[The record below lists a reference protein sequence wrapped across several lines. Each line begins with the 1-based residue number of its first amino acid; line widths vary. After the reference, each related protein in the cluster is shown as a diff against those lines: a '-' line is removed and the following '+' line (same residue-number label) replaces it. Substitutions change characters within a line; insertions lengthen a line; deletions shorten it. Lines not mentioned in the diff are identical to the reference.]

1 MTASL
6 WFASTRP
13 KTLPAAVVPVLLG
26 SASAWY
32 HGEFLWWVAFV
43 ACVCSLLIQI
53 ITNFVNQV
61 FDFRK
66 GADTEARVGP
76 MNPVAIGLISDRFM
90 LRVAMALT
98 LLTFCLGLLLV
109 WRGGI
114 PILAIGIVSLV
125 CAYLYTAGP
134 APLAYK
140 GLGDVFVFIFFG
152 IVAVCGTHYA
162 HTLTL
167 SWDVLWL
174 SFAPG
179 AISCNILTVNNIRD
193 AETDVLANKRTIP
206 VRFGVDFGK
215 ALYGVMMLLAFAVP
229 FGLALWGM
237 HPIVCLV
244 WGLAPNARALYQQ
257 VHTLQGPS
265 LNPVLADTGKLLAQY
280 GIVLTILIVVAGWM
294 R

>member
-1 MTASL
+1 MTTSL
-6 WFASTRP
+6 WLASTRP
-13 KTLPAAVVPVLLG
+13 KTLPAAVVPVVLG

-32 HGEFLWWVAFV
+32 HEGFVWWVAV
-43 ACVCSLLIQI
+43 LACVCSLLIQI

-76 MNPVAIGLISDRFM
+76 MNPVATGLISDSTM

-98 LLTFCLGLLLV
+98 VLTFCLGLILV
-109 WRGGI
+109 WRGGV
-114 PILAIGIVSLV
+114 PILLIGVVSLI

-162 HTLTL
+162 HTLSL
-167 SWDVLWL
+167 SLDVVLL

-215 ALYGVMMLLAFAVP
+215 AMYGGMMLLAFAVP
-229 FGLALWGM
+229 FALAFLGM
-237 HPIVCLV
+237 HPIVCMV
-244 WGLAPNARALYQQ
+244 CGLAPQAYALDRQ
-257 VHTLQGPS
+257 VHTLKGAE
-265 LNPVLADTGKLLAQY
+265 LNPVLAGTGKLLAQY
-280 GIVLTILIVVAGWM
+280 GIILTILMVIAGWM
-294 R
+294 K